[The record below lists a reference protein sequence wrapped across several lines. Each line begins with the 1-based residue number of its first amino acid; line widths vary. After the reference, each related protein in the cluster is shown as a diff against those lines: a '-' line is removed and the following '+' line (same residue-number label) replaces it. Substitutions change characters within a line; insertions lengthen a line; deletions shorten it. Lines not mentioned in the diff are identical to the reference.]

1 MMSAAQSSSLQ
12 RAGSASST
20 GSRVQTDH
28 LSACKSPTI
37 VVDSDLVARLSSSS
51 SSSVHAAGARLS
63 SSSSSSVHAAG
74 GARLS
79 SSSSSSVHAGAARL
93 SSSSSS
99 VHAAGGARLS
109 SSSSSSVHAAG
120 ADNAVGEPRAMRR
133 IFADDADWTLS
144 TVPDLVE
151 LTIRH
156 IVANFASQY
165 TRARSSSSLT

>member
-1 MMSAAQSSSLQ
+1 MSAAQSSSLQ

-51 SSSVHAAGARLS
+51 SSS
-63 SSSSSSVHAAG
+63 SVHAAAV
-74 GARLS
+74 ARL
-79 SSSSSSVHAGAARL
+79 
-93 SSSSSS
+93 
-99 VHAAGGARLS
+99 

>member
-51 SSSVHAAGARLS
+51 SSSVHAAAVARLS
-63 SSSSSSVHAAG
+63 
-74 GARLS
+74 
-79 SSSSSSVHAGAARL
+79 
-93 SSSSSS
+93 
-99 VHAAGGARLS
+99 S

>member
-1 MMSAAQSSSLQ
+1 MISAAQSSSLQ

-37 VVDSDLVARLSSSS
+37 VVDSDLV
-51 SSSVHAAGARLS
+51 
-63 SSSSSSVHAAG
+63 
-74 GARLS
+74 
-79 SSSSSSVHAGAARL
+79 
-93 SSSSSS
+93 
-99 VHAAGGARLS
+99 ARLS